1 MINIQA
7 IIKGAIPYILALI
20 CFFGGRWYQK
30 QKDEPQIKDY
40 ATKVTIAE
48 MELKTTRIEHQLK
61 ITEIQLNYEKVKS
74 NIDTATPQQ
83 LDSIWA
89 GFGF

>member
-1 MINIQA
+1 M
-7 IIKGAIPYILALI
+7 YILTKGIKVIILLLLAVI
-20 CFFGGRWYQK
+20 FFFGGRWYQK

-48 MELKTTRIEHQLK
+48 MELKATRIEHQLK

-74 NIDTATPQQ
+74 SIDTMGVAAI
-83 LDSIWA
+83 DSLFSKY
-89 GFGF
+89 GF